1 MRDDEVETLKV
12 VLFAQ
17 IVDGGRGR
25 ETVAS
30 FLNKQSAYFTV
41 PINSELVL
49 ISLTRLPSAL
59 HPEKVVWLAPEI
71 FISQTSATLNCFE
84 LKFRTSGTRL
94 LGSQKQQQREETTIR
109 KR

>member
-30 FLNKQSAYFTV
+30 FLNKQSADRK
-41 PINSELVL
+41 S
-49 ISLTRLPSAL
+49 
-59 HPEKVVWLAPEI
+59 VV
-71 FISQTSATLNCFE
+71 
-84 LKFRTSGTRL
+84 
-94 LGSQKQQQREETTIR
+94 
-109 KR
+109 